1 MSSHPFINTR
11 EEGHEVGSW
20 RRVIIIHLIEEAD
33 LTRHVPVKAVIRCK
47 LNCIGI
53 KFNETH
59 VQFYSHVQYTP
70 PPPTNESRCIYT
82 TNSTAHL
89 E

>member
-1 MSSHPFINTR
+1 MSSHPFITTR
-11 EEGHEVGSW
+11 EEGHEVGSC

-47 LNCIGI
+47 LNGLGI
-53 KFNETH
+53 KFNKTH

-70 PPPTNESRCIYT
+70 LPQMNMDAFIQQIQW
-82 TNSTAHL
+82 HI
-89 E
+89 

>member
-1 MSSHPFINTR
+1 M
-11 EEGHEVGSW
+11 
-20 RRVIIIHLIEEAD
+20 IIIHLIEEAG

-53 KFNETH
+53 KFNKTH

-70 PPPTNESRCIYT
+70 LPQMKLDAFIQQIQW
-82 TNSTAHL
+82 HI
-89 E
+89 